1 MLRNFLTTAGRALL
15 DLYPRGVSLMW
26 LAPAVLAL
34 VVIPE
39 FAQHVAEIRLGMFD
53 STESFRAH
61 QLDASRMAFG
71 YAKVAGL
78 LAAILAAARY
88 WMVRGSDVRWWDLS
102 SIGWGR
108 VALGF
113 LVFFGIGSLPELL
126 PERLDRMPYQAL
138 GWAWMIATLPGLFIM
153 LAGLS
158 GDRETPLEAMWTK
171 AWPWIVLA
179 LLLAA
184 LGFGPAAWL
193 HQMNH
198 DWASGAGPVLL
209 WSLMVWD
216 SLLVGLLAA
225 LAGTGLGLGYVAFRD
240 SLSPARL
247 AIP

>member
-1 MLRNFLTTAGRALL
+1 MRTFFASAGRALL
-15 DLYPRGVSLMW
+15 ALYPNGISLLW
-26 LAPAVLAL
+26 LAPGILAL

-39 FAQHVAEIRLGMFD
+39 FAQHVAEVRLGMFD
-53 STESFRAH
+53 SMEAFRAH

-88 WMVRGSDVRWWDLS
+88 WMLRGSDRRWWNPRDVA
-102 SIGWGR
+102 WGR
-108 VALGF
+108 LALGF

-126 PERLDRMPYQAL
+126 PERMDQMPHQAL

-158 GDRETPLEAMWTK
+158 GDRQTPLKAMWTK
-171 AWPWIVLA
+171 AWPWIVLT

-198 DWASGAGPVLL
+198 SWASGAGTLLL

-216 SLLVGLLAA
+216 SLLVGLLAG
-225 LAGTGLGLGYVAFRD
+225 LAGTGLGLGYRAFRET
-240 SLSPARL
+240 LRMRA
-247 AIP
+247 